1 MARTKK
7 CRRVCCRPAC
17 RRFRAQSGTRSV
29 NIPLDELEAM
39 RLVDLEHLEQGEASE
54 KMGVSRGTVQ
64 RLLRAGREKLISAL
78 VSGWHIVIPDG
89 DFGETDF
96 DGLLSHP
103 VPIRAVLGDSHGS
116 LLGQGCLQP
125 GMVKATY
132 GTGSSVMMNIGKDP
146 AASSHGLVTSIA
158 WKRGGTVDYVLE
170 GNLNYT
176 GAVITWL
183 KDNLGLVHA
192 CANRFRNKGIEYDDL
207 FSAGCLGLVK
217 AADGFDE
224 SRGFA
229 FSTYAVPAILGEMKR
244 LFRDGGAVKISRALK
259 ERARE
264 AAKLREEMTAAL
276 SREPTLRELAAKM
289 QVSEYEMAQ
298 LVNLSMPVASLTE
311 LHEENDRQID
321 IPVES
326 EEEEIQNKLAL
337 SEVLKI
343 LPENDRRLIEL
354 RYYKGLT
361 QTKTAE
367 ILGLSQVQVSR
378 RERTILLELRRKLT
392 G

>member
-1 MARTKK
+1 M
-7 CRRVCCRPAC
+7 RRE
-17 RRFRAQSGTRSV
+17 
-29 NIPLDELEAM
+29 EL
-39 RLVDLEHLEQGEASE
+39 
-54 KMGVSRGTVQ
+54 
-64 RLLRAGREKLISAL
+64 I
-78 VSGWHIVIPDG
+78 
-89 DFGETDF
+89 
-96 DGLLSHP
+96 
-103 VPIRAVLGDSHGS
+103 
-116 LLGQGCLQP
+116 C
-125 GMVKATY
+125 
-132 GTGSSVMMNIGKDP
+132 
-146 AASSHGLVTSIA
+146 
-158 WKRGGTVDYVLE
+158 
-170 GNLNYT
+170 
-176 GAVITWL
+176 
-183 KDNLGLVHA
+183 DNLGLVHA

-298 LVNLSMPVASLTE
+298 LVNLSMPVTSLTE

>member
-1 MARTKK
+1 M
-7 CRRVCCRPAC
+7 RRE
-17 RRFRAQSGTRSV
+17 
-29 NIPLDELEAM
+29 EL
-39 RLVDLEHLEQGEASE
+39 
-54 KMGVSRGTVQ
+54 
-64 RLLRAGREKLISAL
+64 I
-78 VSGWHIVIPDG
+78 
-89 DFGETDF
+89 
-96 DGLLSHP
+96 
-103 VPIRAVLGDSHGS
+103 
-116 LLGQGCLQP
+116 C
-125 GMVKATY
+125 
-132 GTGSSVMMNIGKDP
+132 
-146 AASSHGLVTSIA
+146 
-158 WKRGGTVDYVLE
+158 
-170 GNLNYT
+170 
-176 GAVITWL
+176 
-183 KDNLGLVHA
+183 DNLGLVHA

-244 LFRDGGAVKISRALK
+244 LFRDSGAVKISRALK

-311 LHEENDRQID
+311 LHEENNRQID

>member
-1 MARTKK
+1 M
-7 CRRVCCRPAC
+7 RRE
-17 RRFRAQSGTRSV
+17 
-29 NIPLDELEAM
+29 EL
-39 RLVDLEHLEQGEASE
+39 
-54 KMGVSRGTVQ
+54 
-64 RLLRAGREKLISAL
+64 I
-78 VSGWHIVIPDG
+78 
-89 DFGETDF
+89 
-96 DGLLSHP
+96 
-103 VPIRAVLGDSHGS
+103 
-116 LLGQGCLQP
+116 C
-125 GMVKATY
+125 
-132 GTGSSVMMNIGKDP
+132 
-146 AASSHGLVTSIA
+146 
-158 WKRGGTVDYVLE
+158 
-170 GNLNYT
+170 
-176 GAVITWL
+176 
-183 KDNLGLVHA
+183 DNLGLVHA

-217 AADGFDE
+217 AADGFDK

>member
-1 MARTKK
+1 M
-7 CRRVCCRPAC
+7 RRE
-17 RRFRAQSGTRSV
+17 
-29 NIPLDELEAM
+29 EL
-39 RLVDLEHLEQGEASE
+39 
-54 KMGVSRGTVQ
+54 
-64 RLLRAGREKLISAL
+64 I
-78 VSGWHIVIPDG
+78 
-89 DFGETDF
+89 
-96 DGLLSHP
+96 
-103 VPIRAVLGDSHGS
+103 
-116 LLGQGCLQP
+116 C
-125 GMVKATY
+125 
-132 GTGSSVMMNIGKDP
+132 
-146 AASSHGLVTSIA
+146 
-158 WKRGGTVDYVLE
+158 
-170 GNLNYT
+170 
-176 GAVITWL
+176 
-183 KDNLGLVHA
+183 DNLGLVHA

-289 QVSEYEMAQ
+289 QVPEYEMAQ

-311 LHEENDRQID
+311 LHEENERQID

>member
-1 MARTKK
+1 M
-7 CRRVCCRPAC
+7 RRE
-17 RRFRAQSGTRSV
+17 
-29 NIPLDELEAM
+29 EL
-39 RLVDLEHLEQGEASE
+39 
-54 KMGVSRGTVQ
+54 
-64 RLLRAGREKLISAL
+64 I
-78 VSGWHIVIPDG
+78 
-89 DFGETDF
+89 
-96 DGLLSHP
+96 
-103 VPIRAVLGDSHGS
+103 
-116 LLGQGCLQP
+116 C
-125 GMVKATY
+125 
-132 GTGSSVMMNIGKDP
+132 
-146 AASSHGLVTSIA
+146 
-158 WKRGGTVDYVLE
+158 
-170 GNLNYT
+170 
-176 GAVITWL
+176 
-183 KDNLGLVHA
+183 DNLGLVHA

-276 SREPTLRELAAKM
+276 SREPTLRELAVKM

-298 LVNLSMPVASLTE
+298 LVNLLMPVASLTE

-378 RERTILLELRRKLT
+378 RERTILIELRRKLT

>member
-1 MARTKK
+1 M
-7 CRRVCCRPAC
+7 RRE
-17 RRFRAQSGTRSV
+17 
-29 NIPLDELEAM
+29 EL
-39 RLVDLEHLEQGEASE
+39 
-54 KMGVSRGTVQ
+54 
-64 RLLRAGREKLISAL
+64 I
-78 VSGWHIVIPDG
+78 
-89 DFGETDF
+89 
-96 DGLLSHP
+96 
-103 VPIRAVLGDSHGS
+103 
-116 LLGQGCLQP
+116 C
-125 GMVKATY
+125 
-132 GTGSSVMMNIGKDP
+132 
-146 AASSHGLVTSIA
+146 
-158 WKRGGTVDYVLE
+158 
-170 GNLNYT
+170 
-176 GAVITWL
+176 
-183 KDNLGLVHA
+183 DNLGLVHA

-311 LHEENDRQID
+311 LHEENNRQID

-378 RERTILLELRRKLT
+378 RERTILIELRRKLT

>member
-1 MARTKK
+1 M
-7 CRRVCCRPAC
+7 RRE
-17 RRFRAQSGTRSV
+17 
-29 NIPLDELEAM
+29 EL
-39 RLVDLEHLEQGEASE
+39 
-54 KMGVSRGTVQ
+54 
-64 RLLRAGREKLISAL
+64 I
-78 VSGWHIVIPDG
+78 
-89 DFGETDF
+89 
-96 DGLLSHP
+96 
-103 VPIRAVLGDSHGS
+103 
-116 LLGQGCLQP
+116 C
-125 GMVKATY
+125 
-132 GTGSSVMMNIGKDP
+132 
-146 AASSHGLVTSIA
+146 
-158 WKRGGTVDYVLE
+158 
-170 GNLNYT
+170 
-176 GAVITWL
+176 
-183 KDNLGLVHA
+183 DNLGLVHA

-244 LFRDGGAVKISRALK
+244 LFRDSGAVKISRALK

-264 AAKLREEMTAAL
+264 AAKLREEMAAAL

>member
-1 MARTKK
+1 
-7 CRRVCCRPAC
+7 
-17 RRFRAQSGTRSV
+17 
-29 NIPLDELEAM
+29 
-39 RLVDLEHLEQGEASE
+39 
-54 KMGVSRGTVQ
+54 
-64 RLLRAGREKLISAL
+64 
-78 VSGWHIVIPDG
+78 
-89 DFGETDF
+89 
-96 DGLLSHP
+96 
-103 VPIRAVLGDSHGS
+103 
-116 LLGQGCLQP
+116 
-125 GMVKATY
+125 
-132 GTGSSVMMNIGKDP
+132 
-146 AASSHGLVTSIA
+146 
-158 WKRGGTVDYVLE
+158 
-170 GNLNYT
+170 
-176 GAVITWL
+176 
-183 KDNLGLVHA
+183 
-192 CANRFRNKGIEYDDL
+192 
-207 FSAGCLGLVK
+207 
-217 AADGFDE
+217 
-224 SRGFA
+224 
-229 FSTYAVPAILGEMKR
+229 
-244 LFRDGGAVKISRALK
+244 
-259 ERARE
+259 
-264 AAKLREEMTAAL
+264 
-276 SREPTLRELAAKM
+276 M

>member
-1 MARTKK
+1 M
-7 CRRVCCRPAC
+7 RRE
-17 RRFRAQSGTRSV
+17 
-29 NIPLDELEAM
+29 EL
-39 RLVDLEHLEQGEASE
+39 
-54 KMGVSRGTVQ
+54 
-64 RLLRAGREKLISAL
+64 I
-78 VSGWHIVIPDG
+78 
-89 DFGETDF
+89 
-96 DGLLSHP
+96 
-103 VPIRAVLGDSHGS
+103 
-116 LLGQGCLQP
+116 C
-125 GMVKATY
+125 
-132 GTGSSVMMNIGKDP
+132 
-146 AASSHGLVTSIA
+146 
-158 WKRGGTVDYVLE
+158 
-170 GNLNYT
+170 
-176 GAVITWL
+176 
-183 KDNLGLVHA
+183 DNLGLVHA

-276 SREPTLRELAAKM
+276 SREPTLRELSAKM

-311 LHEENDRQID
+311 LHEENERQID

>member
-1 MARTKK
+1 M
-7 CRRVCCRPAC
+7 RRE
-17 RRFRAQSGTRSV
+17 
-29 NIPLDELEAM
+29 EL
-39 RLVDLEHLEQGEASE
+39 
-54 KMGVSRGTVQ
+54 
-64 RLLRAGREKLISAL
+64 I
-78 VSGWHIVIPDG
+78 
-89 DFGETDF
+89 
-96 DGLLSHP
+96 
-103 VPIRAVLGDSHGS
+103 
-116 LLGQGCLQP
+116 C
-125 GMVKATY
+125 
-132 GTGSSVMMNIGKDP
+132 
-146 AASSHGLVTSIA
+146 
-158 WKRGGTVDYVLE
+158 
-170 GNLNYT
+170 
-176 GAVITWL
+176 
-183 KDNLGLVHA
+183 DNLGLVHA

-259 ERARE
+259 ERARG

>member
-1 MARTKK
+1 M
-7 CRRVCCRPAC
+7 RRE
-17 RRFRAQSGTRSV
+17 
-29 NIPLDELEAM
+29 EL
-39 RLVDLEHLEQGEASE
+39 
-54 KMGVSRGTVQ
+54 
-64 RLLRAGREKLISAL
+64 I
-78 VSGWHIVIPDG
+78 
-89 DFGETDF
+89 
-96 DGLLSHP
+96 
-103 VPIRAVLGDSHGS
+103 
-116 LLGQGCLQP
+116 C
-125 GMVKATY
+125 
-132 GTGSSVMMNIGKDP
+132 
-146 AASSHGLVTSIA
+146 
-158 WKRGGTVDYVLE
+158 
-170 GNLNYT
+170 
-176 GAVITWL
+176 
-183 KDNLGLVHA
+183 DNLGLVHA

-207 FSAGCLGLVK
+207 FSAGCFGLVK

>member
-1 MARTKK
+1 M
-7 CRRVCCRPAC
+7 RRE
-17 RRFRAQSGTRSV
+17 
-29 NIPLDELEAM
+29 EL
-39 RLVDLEHLEQGEASE
+39 
-54 KMGVSRGTVQ
+54 
-64 RLLRAGREKLISAL
+64 I
-78 VSGWHIVIPDG
+78 
-89 DFGETDF
+89 
-96 DGLLSHP
+96 
-103 VPIRAVLGDSHGS
+103 
-116 LLGQGCLQP
+116 C
-125 GMVKATY
+125 
-132 GTGSSVMMNIGKDP
+132 
-146 AASSHGLVTSIA
+146 
-158 WKRGGTVDYVLE
+158 
-170 GNLNYT
+170 
-176 GAVITWL
+176 
-183 KDNLGLVHA
+183 DNLGLVHA

-207 FSAGCLGLVK
+207 FSAGCLGLIK

>member
-1 MARTKK
+1 M
-7 CRRVCCRPAC
+7 RRE
-17 RRFRAQSGTRSV
+17 
-29 NIPLDELEAM
+29 EL
-39 RLVDLEHLEQGEASE
+39 
-54 KMGVSRGTVQ
+54 
-64 RLLRAGREKLISAL
+64 I
-78 VSGWHIVIPDG
+78 
-89 DFGETDF
+89 
-96 DGLLSHP
+96 
-103 VPIRAVLGDSHGS
+103 
-116 LLGQGCLQP
+116 C
-125 GMVKATY
+125 
-132 GTGSSVMMNIGKDP
+132 
-146 AASSHGLVTSIA
+146 
-158 WKRGGTVDYVLE
+158 
-170 GNLNYT
+170 
-176 GAVITWL
+176 
-183 KDNLGLVHA
+183 DNLGLVHA

-289 QVSEYEMAQ
+289 QVSEYEIAQ

>member
-1 MARTKK
+1 M
-7 CRRVCCRPAC
+7 RRE
-17 RRFRAQSGTRSV
+17 
-29 NIPLDELEAM
+29 EL
-39 RLVDLEHLEQGEASE
+39 
-54 KMGVSRGTVQ
+54 
-64 RLLRAGREKLISAL
+64 I
-78 VSGWHIVIPDG
+78 
-89 DFGETDF
+89 
-96 DGLLSHP
+96 
-103 VPIRAVLGDSHGS
+103 
-116 LLGQGCLQP
+116 C
-125 GMVKATY
+125 
-132 GTGSSVMMNIGKDP
+132 
-146 AASSHGLVTSIA
+146 
-158 WKRGGTVDYVLE
+158 
-170 GNLNYT
+170 
-176 GAVITWL
+176 
-183 KDNLGLVHA
+183 DNLGLVHA

-264 AAKLREEMTAAL
+264 AAKLCEEMTAAL

>member
-1 MARTKK
+1 M
-7 CRRVCCRPAC
+7 RRE
-17 RRFRAQSGTRSV
+17 
-29 NIPLDELEAM
+29 EL
-39 RLVDLEHLEQGEASE
+39 
-54 KMGVSRGTVQ
+54 
-64 RLLRAGREKLISAL
+64 I
-78 VSGWHIVIPDG
+78 
-89 DFGETDF
+89 
-96 DGLLSHP
+96 
-103 VPIRAVLGDSHGS
+103 
-116 LLGQGCLQP
+116 C
-125 GMVKATY
+125 
-132 GTGSSVMMNIGKDP
+132 
-146 AASSHGLVTSIA
+146 
-158 WKRGGTVDYVLE
+158 
-170 GNLNYT
+170 
-176 GAVITWL
+176 
-183 KDNLGLVHA
+183 DNLGLVHA

-224 SRGFA
+224 SRGFT

>member
-1 MARTKK
+1 M
-7 CRRVCCRPAC
+7 RRE
-17 RRFRAQSGTRSV
+17 
-29 NIPLDELEAM
+29 EL
-39 RLVDLEHLEQGEASE
+39 
-54 KMGVSRGTVQ
+54 
-64 RLLRAGREKLISAL
+64 I
-78 VSGWHIVIPDG
+78 
-89 DFGETDF
+89 
-96 DGLLSHP
+96 
-103 VPIRAVLGDSHGS
+103 
-116 LLGQGCLQP
+116 C
-125 GMVKATY
+125 
-132 GTGSSVMMNIGKDP
+132 
-146 AASSHGLVTSIA
+146 
-158 WKRGGTVDYVLE
+158 
-170 GNLNYT
+170 
-176 GAVITWL
+176 
-183 KDNLGLVHA
+183 DNLGLVHA

-378 RERTILLELRRKLT
+378 REHTILLELRRKLT